1 MEGCGVVVAP
11 TGLDGEV
18 DGEVGRLEDQ
28 FNDASHDVDD
38 DGVLVVAN
46 HLVVDGA
53 EVFGLD
59 FLGDGECVHN
69 CNVCLCVNR
78 LMMQSYDVM
87 YGENSTFEGRGIDLS
102 YF

>member
-11 TGLDGEV
+11 AGLDGEV
-18 DGEVGRLEDQ
+18 DGEIGRLEDQ
-28 FNDASHDVDD
+28 FDDASHDVDD

-59 FLGDGECVHN
+59 FLGDG
-69 CNVCLCVNR
+69 
-78 LMMQSYDVM
+78 
-87 YGENSTFEGRGIDLS
+87 
-102 YF
+102 